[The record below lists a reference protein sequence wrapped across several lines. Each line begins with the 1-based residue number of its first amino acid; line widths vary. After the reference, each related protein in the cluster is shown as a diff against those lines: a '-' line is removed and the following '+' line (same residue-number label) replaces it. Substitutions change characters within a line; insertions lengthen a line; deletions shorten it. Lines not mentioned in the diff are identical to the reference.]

1 MKGRKPFQIVVAEPY
16 TPEAIARLEAIGDS
30 TLLKDSAPDTLIG
43 ALPEADALLVRTKTH
58 VTARIIKAA
67 PNLRVI
73 GRASRTLDHI
83 DLRAAG
89 SRDISVVYSP
99 LAAVAST
106 AEFALGLMLTLRRQ
120 IPFLDRQL
128 RDGKFESIR
137 QPAGHE
143 FGHETIGLLGTDPV
157 AGVLCRIISAAFGA
171 RILHYDPLGGQVD
184 GAEAVGLDALLAESD
199 ILSVH
204 LRLTPDTRRFLCGD
218 RIAGMKS
225 SALLVNVTRG
235 PTVDTKALAAALRK
249 RHLAGAALDV
259 FETEPLPQDH
269 PLRQAPNCIL
279 TPHVSGL
286 TIDASEGRFDVAD
299 DVVRV
304 LQGEPP
310 MHPADLS
317 SRK

>member
-1 MKGRKPFQIVVAEPY
+1 MKGRKPFRIVISEPY
-16 TPEAIARLEAIGDS
+16 APEAVARLEAVGDV
-30 TLLKDSAPDTLIG
+30 TVLEDSAPATLID

-83 DLRAAG
+83 DLRAAR
-89 SRDISVVYSP
+89 SRDIRVVYSP
-99 LAAVAST
+99 FAAVAST
-106 AEFALGLMLTLRRQ
+106 AEFALGLMLALHRQ
-120 IPFLDRQL
+120 IPALDRQL

-137 QPAGHE
+137 KPAGYE
-143 FGHETIGLLGTDPV
+143 MGRQTLGLLGADPV
-157 AGVLCRIISAAFGA
+157 AGKLCRTISAAFGC
-171 RILHYDPLGGQVD
+171 RILQHDPLGDEVAGADAVD
-184 GAEAVGLDALLAESD
+184 LDTLLAEAD
-199 ILSVH
+199 ILSNH
-204 LRLTPDTRRFLCGD
+204 LRLTSDTRGYLSGD
-218 RIAGMKS
+218 RIAKMKS

-235 PTVDTKALAAALRK
+235 ATVDTTALAEALRK

-259 FETEPLPQDH
+259 FEAEPLPQDH
-269 PLRQAPNCIL
+269 PLRGAPNCIL

-304 LQGEPP
+304 LQGEAP
-310 MHPADLS
+310 MHAAEIPA
-317 SRK
+317 KK

>member
-1 MKGRKPFQIVVAEPY
+1 MKGRKPFRIVVAEEYAPG
-16 TPEAIARLEAIGDS
+16 AIARLEAIGDV

-67 PNLRVI
+67 PKLRVI

-89 SRDISVVYSP
+89 NRDISVVYSP

-106 AEFALGLMLTLRRQ
+106 AEFALGLMLALRRQ
-120 IPFLDRQL
+120 IPFLDRLL

-143 FGHETIGLLGTDPV
+143 LGHETLGLLGTDPV
-157 AGVLCRIISAAFGA
+157 AGALCRIVSAAFGA
-171 RILHYDPLGGQVD
+171 RVLHFDPLGGEVE
-184 GAEAVGLDALLAESD
+184 GAESVDLDTLLAESD
-199 ILSVH
+199 ILSIH
-204 LRLTPDTRRFLCGD
+204 LRLTADTRGFLSGD

-225 SALLVNVTRG
+225 SALVVNVSRG
-235 PTVDTKALAAALRK
+235 ATVDTTALAEALRK

-310 MHPADLS
+310 MHPADMS
-317 SRK
+317 AKR

>member
-1 MKGRKPFQIVVAEPY
+1 MKGRKPFRIVVAEPY
-16 TPEAIARLEAIGDS
+16 APDAIARLEAVGDV
-30 TLLKDSAPDTLIG
+30 TVLKDSAPDTLIG

-67 PNLRVI
+67 PRLRVI

-106 AEFALGLMLTLRRQ
+106 AEFALGLMMALHRQ
-120 IPFLDRQL
+120 IPFLDRLL

-143 FGHETIGLLGTDPV
+143 LGRRTLGLLGADPI
-157 AGVLCRIISAAFGA
+157 ASALCRIVSAAFGS
-171 RILHYDPLGGQVD
+171 RVLQYDPLGGGVGGADRVD
-184 GAEAVGLDALLAESD
+184 LDTLLAESD

-204 LRLTPDTRRFLCGD
+204 LRLTPETRGFLSGD
-218 RIAGMKS
+218 RIAAMKA
-225 SALLVNVTRG
+225 SALLVNVTQG
-235 PTVDTKALAAALRK
+235 TTVDTVALAEALRK

-269 PLRQAPNCIL
+269 PLRRAPNCIL

-286 TIDASEGRFDVAD
+286 TLDAAEGRFDVAD

-304 LQGEPP
+304 LRGEAP
-310 MHPADLS
+310 MHPADMPA
-317 SRK
+317 KQ

>member
-1 MKGRKPFQIVVAEPY
+1 MKGRKPFRIVVAEPY
-16 TPEAIARLEAIGDS
+16 APDAVARLEVVGDV
-30 TLLKDSAPDTLIG
+30 TVLKDSAPDTLIG

-67 PNLRVI
+67 PKLRVI

-89 SRDISVVYSP
+89 HRDISVVYAP

-106 AEFALGLMLTLRRQ
+106 AEFALGLMLALHRQ
-120 IPFLDRQL
+120 IPSLDRQL
-128 RDGKFESIR
+128 RDGKFESVR
-137 QPAGHE
+137 KTAGHE
-143 FGHETIGLLGTDPV
+143 LGRQTFGLLGADSV
-157 AGVLCRIISAAFGA
+157 AGALCRMISAAFGC
-171 RILHYDPLGGQVD
+171 RILQNDPLGGEVE
-184 GAEAVGLDALLAESD
+184 GAEPVDLDTLLAESD

-204 LRLTPDTRRFLCGD
+204 LRLTSDTRGFLNGD

-235 PTVDTKALAAALRK
+235 ATVDTTALAEALRK
-249 RHLAGAALDV
+249 RHVAGAALDV

-269 PLRQAPNCIL
+269 PLRQAPNCLL

-304 LQGEPP
+304 LRGEAP

-317 SRK
+317 GKK